1 MDSIKLS
8 FNTPKP
14 KKLNT
19 LYLIED
25 NALERNMLIDYLGKY
40 PNLKIKEFHN
50 GDDCIKDIVMS
61 NISPDLILLDY
72 FLDSNI
78 TTSKDGLE
86 ILSKLKEICPNS
98 EIIMFTSVDNPRIIE
113 LARKKGAMSFI
124 VKGTSSY
131 EKLDAII
138 KNNFSL
144 EATQESK

>member
-1 MDSIKLS
+1 MND
-8 FNTPKP
+8 
-14 KKLNT
+14 
-19 LYLIED
+19 
-25 NALERNMLIDYLGKY
+25 
-40 PNLKIKEFHN
+40 LKIKEFHN